1 MMKDRNEAAK
11 IAYRQAQE
19 RRWEI
24 VETWEHGATLAT
36 PDGRKSRFVFGAEDD
51 RENGVWI
58 FTRLTSD
65 TGVDVT
71 ELFQ

>member
-1 MMKDRNEAAK
+1 MKTRNEAAQ

-24 VETWEHGATLAT
+24 IETWENGATLAT
-36 PDGRKSRFVFGAEDD
+36 PDGRKAQFVFGEEDD
-51 RENGVWI
+51 CDNGVWM
-58 FTRLTSD
+58 FTRLTEA

-71 ELFQ
+71 ELYQ